1 MINGNPSDA
10 GIALANLASTE
21 VPAYVVV
28 FLYTVRYKMRACA
41 LSAMVVMVHD
51 IISTLEDEV
60 KHFWR
65 KGWSL
70 HKVLY
75 FLCTSLISMYISIH
89 LRFCCERC
97 PLVFVIALGDSSF
110 LDRCEI
116 GFRWQTFGAMFQHWT
131 VQAVLCQIVRS
142 LYFNSRPMVVV
153 WLAFLIQ
160 IAIVYPFWPDKSFK
174 MCSFRLG
181 TGHLDTMW
189 IYWIPAIG
197 FDALLFVFC
206 MLRLRSVMKDENIRL
221 RDFFRERRRTMTL
234 MEVIIRDTM
243 WYFSCAFVINL
254 ATCLIMR
261 FGLMASTYMGGFSGA
276 AFSFIGTRIVFLL
289 READDRK
296 VRGTLDSTFFRSK
309 VASEVGEDSRGP
321 QHRRRRRRHESTQ
334 EISQPMAFRKVDTIT
349 TEMELEAWPI
359 SALDAVNEEVDFGVH
374 REDHDKVLEGE
385 VTQDGQ
391 DNSIEPW
398 AGYGAVQNQDVGT
411 SMEMGEMARY
421 RSVLDRDETDATG
434 V

>member
-1 MINGNPSDA
+1 
-10 GIALANLASTE
+10 
-21 VPAYVVV
+21 
-28 FLYTVRYKMRACA
+28 
-41 LSAMVVMVHD
+41 
-51 IISTLEDEV
+51 
-60 KHFWR
+60 
-65 KGWSL
+65 
-70 HKVLY
+70 
-75 FLCTSLISMYISIH
+75 
-89 LRFCCERC
+89 
-97 PLVFVIALGDSSF
+97 
-110 LDRCEI
+110 
-116 GFRWQTFGAMFQHWT
+116 
-131 VQAVLCQIVRS
+131 
-142 LYFNSRPMVVV
+142 
-153 WLAFLIQ
+153 
-160 IAIVYPFWPDKSFK
+160 
-174 MCSFRLG
+174 
-181 TGHLDTMW
+181 
-189 IYWIPAIG
+189 
-197 FDALLFVFC
+197 
-206 MLRLRSVMKDENIRL
+206 
-221 RDFFRERRRTMTL
+221 MTL

-309 VASEVGEDSRGP
+309 VASGVGEDNKEP

-349 TEMELEAWPI
+349 TEMELEAWPT

-374 REDHDKVLEGE
+374 RKDHDKVLEGE

-398 AGYGAVQNQDVGT
+398 VGYGAVQNQDVGT